1 MSAAVVLDS
10 GPVGLLTNPN
20 NAPVAVAIRRW
31 LADLIVAGRRVI
43 LPEVVDYEVRREL
56 IRTNKLRSLRL
67 LDGLP
72 PRVEYLPITTT
83 AMRIAADLWARARNA
98 GIPTAAPQALDGD
111 AVLAAQATALGV
123 AIVVATEN
131 PGHLSRFVRAELWS
145 NVVP

>member
-20 NAPVAVAIRRW
+20 NARAPVAVRRW
-31 LADLIVAGRRVI
+31 LADLIAAGRRVV
-43 LPEVVDYEVRREL
+43 LAEVVDYEVRREL

-98 GIPTAAPQALDGD
+98 GLPTAAPGALDGD
-111 AVLAAQATALGV
+111 AILAAQATALGV

-131 PGHLSRFVRAELWS
+131 PAHLTRFVPAEFWS
-145 NVVP
+145 NIVP